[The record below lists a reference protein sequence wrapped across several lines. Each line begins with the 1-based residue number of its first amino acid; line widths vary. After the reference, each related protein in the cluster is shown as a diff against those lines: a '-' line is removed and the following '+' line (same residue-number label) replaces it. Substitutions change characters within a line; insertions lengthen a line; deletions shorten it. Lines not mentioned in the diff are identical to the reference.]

1 MATNLQFIKE
11 FEITGGLVQT
21 LDCDNIFSDS
31 YDVYFFTVSLKESS
45 PGNDQWIRMR
55 LIDNSGSVIS
65 DSEYDYAQLTMPSN
79 SSFYDTARGAGQDN
93 LTYAGIGYADDT
105 GNSSSMYV
113 YNPYDSS
120 SYTFLTAQAST
131 TVTNIGY
138 GTKGIGVHKSAETI
152 RGLRFYTTTYWGSG
166 KVSVYGV
173 K

>member
-1 MATNLQFIKE
+1 MSTNLQFIKQ

-105 GNSSSMYV
+105 GNSSSM
-113 YNPYDSS
+113 
-120 SYTFLTAQAST
+120 
-131 TVTNIGY
+131 
-138 GTKGIGVHKSAETI
+138 
-152 RGLRFYTTTYWGSG
+152 
-166 KVSVYGV
+166 
-173 K
+173 